1 LYGINTVG
9 AAVGALLCGF
19 VLINSLGVR
28 GTLLVAVAMNV
39 SVEHFCI
46 MLGRVL
52 EQIGNTEEA
61 IEALERAIALNPFY
75 VNAHN
80 RLGIIM
86 TRQGRFEE
94 AVGHFSEVLRI
105 KPGDAIAKKNWKPYC
120 H

>member
-1 LYGINTVG
+1 
-9 AAVGALLCGF
+9 
-19 VLINSLGVR
+19 
-28 GTLLVAVAMNV
+28 MNV
-39 SVEHFCI
+39 SVGLFCI
-46 MLGRVL
+46 MLGRAL
-52 EQIGNTEEA
+52 EQMGNTEEA

-105 KPGDAIAKKNWKPYC
+105 KPGDAIAKKKLEAVLPLMNKSSLAERSVIKASSL
-120 H
+120 